1 MKKITKVV
9 LSLTVSAVA
18 MFGMATMTYADDVTN
33 AKEVEMVVVDDLAEV
48 KDDNWPNEFDFVK
61 DLKEGSKV
69 TTYYKITLDTPSRVY
84 IKSFIDVTQEAW
96 MGGYNMYISTSGIFT
111 EKLYEANTAGNVR
124 DTTLYLDKGTYYIL
138 CFFNITK
145 LY

>member
-1 MKKITKVV
+1 
-9 LSLTVSAVA
+9 
-18 MFGMATMTYADDVTN
+18 
-33 AKEVEMVVVDDLAEV
+33 
-48 KDDNWPNEFDFVK
+48 
-61 DLKEGSKV
+61 
-69 TTYYKITLDTPSRVY
+69 
-84 IKSFIDVTQEAW
+84 

>member
-1 MKKITKVV
+1 MKKITKII
-9 LSLTVSAVA
+9 LSLAVSAVA

-48 KDDNWPNEFDFVK
+48 
-61 DLKEGSKV
+61 
-69 TTYYKITLDTPSRVY
+69 RVY

-96 MGGYNMYISTSGIFT
+96 MGEYNMYISTSGIFT